1 MLAKTCPPKCP
12 KPHLASSADQGD
24 KKDKKESKSS
34 KKKDKK
40 SKKEAS
46 ALSFWKTFPVTK
58 FPAREGTQA
67 LTPEI
72 LRKTIPGPRA
82 LFCLFVKGILKPGRM
97 SKILALRFEGRGQPE
112 ALLSR

>member
-58 FPAREGTQA
+58 FLHERVPK
-67 LTPEI
+67 L
-72 LRKTIPGPRA
+72 
-82 LFCLFVKGILKPGRM
+82 
-97 SKILALRFEGRGQPE
+97 
-112 ALLSR
+112 